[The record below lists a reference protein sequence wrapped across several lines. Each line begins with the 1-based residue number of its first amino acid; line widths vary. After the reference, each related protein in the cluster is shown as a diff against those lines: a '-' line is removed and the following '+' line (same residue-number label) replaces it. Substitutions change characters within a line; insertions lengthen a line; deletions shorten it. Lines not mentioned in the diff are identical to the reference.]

1 MCIYNT
7 NINVLYWGERRQYQT
22 MGYLGQAESLNLL
35 KCQNSVMVHCRILKF
50 QVLQLSISP
59 TSQGGCDALQ
69 LAVGLVGT

>member
-1 MCIYNT
+1 MQI
-7 NINVLYWGERRQYQT
+7 ILGEKKAEKKA

-35 KCQNSVMVHCRILKF
+35 KCQNSVMVHCRILQF